1 MTRFK
6 MFIKYK
12 DSARFPVDVVVVAF
26 VALLSIPAAAAE
38 AASRVLPVPVS
49 SFLPGGR
56 AGSIVQKLFM
66 HNKMYR
72 SAFRR

>member
-1 MTRFK
+1 
-6 MFIKYK
+6 MFIKYQ
-12 DSARFPVDVVVVAF
+12 DSVRFPVDVVVVVAF
-26 VALLSIPAAAAE
+26 VVLLSIPAAAVVE
-38 AASRVLPVPVS
+38 AASHVLPVPVS